1 MGVVLTCSVAP
12 LAGRACG
19 LNLGKPTTA
28 VVSKPEPAATS
39 EAGEGVASGLVSG
52 LVSVLATFL
61 GMGLSPTFQP
71 CSHQSRRGRAGV
83 VPYSSALA
91 SWSLPGRN
99 YAFSLV
105 SPLLM
110 LLLSYVRCRS
120 PRRASLP
127 LVRGG
132 L

>member
-39 EAGEGVASGLVSG
+39 EAGEVASLASV
-52 LVSVLATFL
+52 LVSVFAVFF
-61 GMGLSPTFQP
+61 GIGLSPTFQP
-71 CSHQSRRGRAGV
+71 CSHQTRRGRVRAAHG
-83 VPYSSALA
+83 SSRYA

-99 YAFSLV
+99 YAYSLV

-110 LLLSYVRCRS
+110 CS
-120 PRRASLP
+120 SL
-127 LVRGG
+127 
-132 L
+132 